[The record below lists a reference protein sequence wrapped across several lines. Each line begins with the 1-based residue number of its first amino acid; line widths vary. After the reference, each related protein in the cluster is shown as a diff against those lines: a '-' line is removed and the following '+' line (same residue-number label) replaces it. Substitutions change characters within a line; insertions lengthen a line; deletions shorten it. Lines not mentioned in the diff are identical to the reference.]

1 MAAKDNPFYIRPA
14 KPDMTPVFQGLG
26 QLAKQTR
33 EEKQRAAAQKTI
45 TDAIKSNDPMAM
57 ADAVVQYPEYSSSAK
72 AAFGFTN
79 QASERAARGTYRRVL
94 SDPEN
99 ASQYMQQGIE
109 MVNRAGGKPTMM
121 TNDLQMLQQNPN
133 QAMQAI
139 KMGYA
144 SIDPEGYKSMFGD
157 GKGAGSIGTYNP
169 RDYTVESFSEF
180 ARTGDPS
187 VLERYTEKTVDIG
200 GVPHRLIPG
209 TTNQYEPIK
218 SVEKV
223 AESTAKI
230 ENKKEL
236 AKLTAQ
242 LKLKPEIESAVKDSV
257 ARATA
262 IADQAKEGRSND
274 VAWNTYQ
281 AAMATLSSSMG
292 GTSTGPFIGIIP
304 AITANQQ
311 IADGAVAAMAPI
323 LKQIF
328 RSAGEGTFTDKDQE
342 LLLDMVPTRKDRPE
356 ARTAKVANIDAILRA
371 KLDQSSSGQSGNA
384 GQANVDDLVN
394 KYAD

>member
-1 MAAKDNPFYIRPA
+1 LIRCF
-14 KPDMTPVFQGLG
+14 PV
-26 QLAKQTR
+26 
-33 EEKQRAAAQKTI
+33 TI
-45 TDAIKSNDPMAM
+45 
-57 ADAVVQYPEYSSSAK
+57 Q
-72 AAFGFTN
+72 
-79 QASERAARGTYRRVL
+79 
-94 SDPEN
+94 
-99 ASQYMQQGIE
+99 
-109 MVNRAGGKPTMM
+109 
-121 TNDLQMLQQNPN
+121 
-133 QAMQAI
+133 
-139 KMGYA
+139 
-144 SIDPEGYKSMFGD
+144 
-157 GKGAGSIGTYNP
+157 GAGSIGTYNP